1 MGTYTTNYQLYM
13 PTVGEQGWGEIVNGN
28 ITKID
33 TAMKGLDTRIT
44 AVENEVNGALSCT
57 SVTTSGKVTANG
69 GVGTT
74 SLTTSGTITSTG
86 KITANGGLAVT
97 GGITS
102 NLTGNVT
109 GNLTGIITRT
119 ATLANSTPY
128 THANITVMTMP
139 SFSFNDSTVRSL
151 TLNIPS
157 TVTTP
162 WGNYSM
168 TRGTFTVNY
177 SVRANRSTSAT
188 PKIWFN
194 DVLVFNSFID
204 HGETKTFTITVDLS
218 KTNVIKYQS
227 EYSYDNLANAWPTSN
242 ATYYLK
248 CT

>member
-1 MGTYTTNYQLYM
+1 MGTYTTNYNLFM
-13 PTVGEQGWGEIVNGN
+13 PTVGEQGWGDLVNGN
-28 ITKID
+28 FTTID
-33 TAMKGLDTRIT
+33 TAMNGLDARIT

-74 SLTTSGTITSTG
+74 SLTTSSTITSTG
-86 KITANGGLAVT
+86 LITANGGLAVT

-128 THANITVMTMP
+128 THNNVTIMTMP
-139 SFSFNDSTVRSL
+139 SFAFNDATVRSL

-177 SVRANRSTSAT
+177 SVRANRSSGAT

-194 DVLVFNSFID
+194 DVLVFNTFLNMN
-204 HGETKTFTITVDLS
+204 ETKSFTITVDLS

-227 EYSYDNLANAWPTSN
+227 EYSYSNLANAWPTSN

-248 CT
+248 YT